1 MAPKA
6 VLVGLPGSGKSTI
19 GRRLAKALD
28 LTMLDTD
35 AAIEE
40 TTGRTIADIFA
51 TDGEAEFRRIEE
63 EVIRSALATHDGVLS
78 LGGGAVTT
86 PGVRAALAG
95 HTVVYLEISA
105 AEGVRRTGG
114 STVRPLLAGPD
125 RAEKFRALMSERVPL
140 YRRVATMRINTNR
153 RNPGAVVRTIVTR
166 LENPQAQKQPQK
178 PAQQPRTGKRRRRRP
193 PWRRGPASGSSSGSE
208 TKAGEAATTTS
219 DARSTAIPT
228 PAALA
233 ARHAERNDD

>member
-6 VLVGLPGSGKSTI
+6 VLIGLPGSGKSTI
-19 GRRLAKALD
+19 GRRLAKAMN

-63 EVIRSALATHDGVLS
+63 EVIRSALASHDGVLS

-125 RAEKFRALMSERVPL
+125 RAEKFRALMSQRVPL
-140 YRRVATMRINTNR
+140 YRQVSTMRVNTNR
-153 RNPGAVVRTIVTR
+153 RNPAAVVRDIVAR
-166 LENPQAQKQPQK
+166 LENPA
-178 PAQQPRTGKRRRRRP
+178 AGRADRRP
-193 PWRRGPASGSSSGSE
+193 RRPSS
-208 TKAGEAATTTS
+208 
-219 DARSTAIPT
+219 R
-228 PAALA
+228 
-233 ARHAERNDD
+233 R

>member
-6 VLVGLPGSGKSTI
+6 VLIGLPGSGKSTI

-28 LTMLDTD
+28 VSLLDTD

-51 TDGEAEFRRIEE
+51 TDGEPEFRRIEE
-63 EVIRSALATHDGVLS
+63 DVIRSALQSHDGVLS

-86 PGVRAALAG
+86 PGVRDALAG
-95 HTVVYLEISA
+95 HMVIYLEISA

-114 STVRPLLAGPD
+114 STVRPLLAGGD
-125 RAEKFRALMSERVPL
+125 RGEKFRKLMAERVPL

-153 RNPGAVVRTIVTR
+153 RNPGAVVRHIVER
-166 LENPQAQKQPQK
+166 LENPEARRPQ
-178 PAQQPRTGKRRRRRP
+178 RRRRRP
-193 PWRRGPASGSSSGSE
+193 SWRRGPSSLNPPPSSE
-208 TKAGEAATTTS
+208 AP
-219 DARSTAIPT
+219 PT
-228 PAALA
+228 PAAVA
-233 ARHAERNDD
+233 ARNAKGHRD